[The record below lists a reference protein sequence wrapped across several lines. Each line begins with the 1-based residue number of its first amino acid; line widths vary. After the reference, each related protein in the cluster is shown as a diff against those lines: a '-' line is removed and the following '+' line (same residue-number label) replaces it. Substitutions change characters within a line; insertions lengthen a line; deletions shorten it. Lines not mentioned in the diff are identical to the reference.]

1 MAIHIFTGNVGSGKT
16 YHIVNQVIIPFLLEP
31 HTAKRKIIHN
41 VRLNNHVIESEFLFP
56 FALSDRVRQLSN
68 SDMESAIL
76 DMEKIAGSLVVID
89 EFQLIWPSS
98 KGMTNP
104 KHLEFFTT
112 HRHHMID
119 ICIGTQDIENI
130 VKVVRNLVEVE
141 NHFKALKDVGFSGG
155 YVVERYYNRS
165 KKLGSRFNAKY
176 DPDKFKFY
184 NSHALSA
191 TSAGLKET
199 PMVKSTRLYRVMIA
213 VSIVGVLIAGCFF
226 WTAYKRFSTVPV
238 PPAKP
243 SAPLT
248 PEPLAAVVPSPASNA
263 PKGEHLPVIALSYS
277 GQPITIDKSFRV
289 TSLIRLGLKRVYTLS
304 DLSERLEDSLGK
316 SFRVVRYDDSWQ
328 VGELVQVGNE
338 VPHWSPSPSAPVAEK
353 NLDVYKIP
361 VSRVQVPVSSA
372 PVSVPE
378 IVEASSYSPP
388 ADYSYGEPLS
398 VPGDISSLASNPGLG
413 KTLRFGMNSV
423 PAQNPVTIPGFRNLQ
438 NR

>member
-31 HTAKRKIIHN
+31 HTAKRKILHN

-56 FALSDRVRQLSN
+56 FALADRVRQLPN
-68 SDMESAIL
+68 SEMESAIL

-119 ICIGTQDIENI
+119 ICIGTQDVENI

-199 PMVKSTRLYRVMIA
+199 PMVKPTGLYRVMIA
-213 VSIVGVLIAGCFF
+213 ASIVGVLIAGYFF
-226 WTAYKRFSTVPV
+226 WKSYNHFSAVPV
-238 PPAKP
+238 LPAKP

-248 PEPLAAVVPSPASNA
+248 PEPLAAVAPPPVSNT

-277 GQPITIDKSFRV
+277 GQSITIDKSFRV
-289 TSLIRLGLKRVYTLS
+289 TGLIRLGLKRVYTLS

-316 SFRVVRYDDSWQ
+316 SFRVVRYDDAWQ
-328 VGELVQVGNE
+328 VGELVQVGKE
-338 VPHWSPSPSAPVAEK
+338 VPRWSPSPSAPVVEK
-353 NLDVYKIP
+353 NVDAYKIP
-361 VSRVQVPVSSA
+361 VSRSPLPLA
-372 PVSVPE
+372 SVPTPE
-378 IVEASSYSPP
+378 VLSSPASSYSSS
-388 ADYSYGEPLS
+388 ADYSYSAPLS
-398 VPGDISSLASNPGLG
+398 TPGDISSLASNPGLG
-413 KTLRFGMNSV
+413 KTLGFGMNAV
-423 PAQNPVTIPGFRNLQ
+423 PAQNPVTVPGFRNLQ
-438 NR
+438 NK